1 MLRGLYTAYT
11 GMLNEQYRMDIMS
24 NNLANADTTGFKKEG
39 STSQAYSEVMAVKI
53 KDVTENPNTP
63 KRLGNMSL
71 GVKIGE
77 TYTDFSQGSLRDTG
91 NTYDIAIGGDGFFNI
106 EFTSKSGE
114 TSTKYTRAGSFTLTK
129 DGYLVTKDGDYVL
142 GENGRIQLSTTAG
155 NTVFDE
161 SGNIFQ
167 DGTLVASLKLTE
179 FEDTNYL
186 THYGET
192 MWDAKEGA
200 VSKDAEN
207 FKIRQGYLEMS
218 NASVVKEMVNMIT
231 ISRHYES
238 TGMIAQQLNV
248 DNISNNL
255 ANVNT
260 TGYKAEVMEFK
271 SLLYQTIQT
280 RTTTANGAN
289 KPIGA
294 EVGLG
299 VRNSS
304 ITSIFTDGSL
314 LETPGGNTYY
324 TRNGNFVFA
333 VGSEGITLETTDGL
347 PVLDS
352 EGEPIILEDDDIV
365 TSKITVGKD
374 GTLYYP
380 DDKNIPQSLD
390 ITIGLWQF
398 NNPAG
403 LSKEG
408 DSLYAVTDA
417 SGEEMNEAENENL
430 TKTKLIQGYL
440 EGSNVQI
447 ADEMVNLIVAQR
459 AYEMNSKVITTS
471 DEMLQQANQLKR

>member
-1 MLRGLYTAYT
+1 MVRSLWT
-11 GMLNEQYRMDIMS
+11 G
-24 NNLANADTTGFKKEG
+24 A
-39 STSQAYSEVMAVKI
+39 
-53 KDVTENPNTP
+53 
-63 KRLGNMSL
+63 
-71 GVKIGE
+71 
-77 TYTDFSQGSLRDTG
+77 
-91 NTYDIAIGGDGFFNI
+91 
-106 EFTSKSGE
+106 
-114 TSTKYTRAGSFTLTK
+114 
-129 DGYLVTKDGDYVL
+129 
-142 GENGRIQLSTTAG
+142 
-155 NTVFDE
+155 
-161 SGNIFQ
+161 
-167 DGTLVASLKLTE
+167 
-179 FEDTNYL
+179 
-186 THYGET
+186 
-192 MWDAKEGA
+192 
-200 VSKDAEN
+200 
-207 FKIRQGYLEMS
+207 
-218 NASVVKEMVNMIT
+218 
-231 ISRHYES
+231 

-260 TGYKAEVMEFK
+260 TGYKSEVMEFK

-280 RTTTANGAN
+280 RTTTANGEN

-299 VRNSS
+299 VRNSA
-304 ITSIFTDGSL
+304 ITSVFTQGSL
-314 LETPGGNTYY
+314 LETPGEANFAIDGRGFFGVRGADGNTYY

-333 VGSEGITLETTDGL
+333 IGAEGITLTTSDGL
-347 PVLDS
+347 PVLNT
-352 EGEPIILEDDDIV
+352 EGEPIVLEDDDIV

-380 DDKNIPQSLD
+380 DEDGIPQSMD

-408 DSLYAVTDA
+408 DSLFSVTEA
-417 SGEEMNEAENENL
+417 SGDAMNEAEQDNL
-430 TKTKLIQGYL
+430 PKSKLIQGYL